1 MLNEI
6 DKRLIQ
12 LLSAGASVSTMKKNT
27 GLYEYQLATR
37 LKKLR
42 NLGYQISRQLKN
54 KDLLFKLEKDI
65 IDNSMK
71 DKIDIKVNNYFRF
84 LVLSDTHVCGIYE
97 RLDLLKN
104 AYDYAE
110 TNKINHCFHGG
121 DLIDSAHKSKPE
133 QLVIPNTKEQIKYL
147 IKNYPK
153 KDNITTSI
161 VLGNHD
167 YRSIQKEGLDIS
179 KMIEDKRLDIVT
191 LGYVSSSIKIN
202 NRYIVL
208 HHPFDFNN
216 KKMEADNNLLRE
228 YEKINPDIIFT
239 GHLHETGIYQ
249 EEDKKV
255 LVNVPSMISNENN
268 YPSAFDCIL
277 KSSNATSD
285 LDILII
291 KPLVLEPKVIP
302 VTEIKYDLPKK
313 VLTREMNQIEKF
325 NARYKK

>member
-1 MLNEI
+1 MLNEM

-27 GLYEYQLATR
+27 GLYEYQIAAR

-65 IDNSMK
+65 VNNSMK
-71 DKIDIKVNNYFRF
+71 DKVDIKVNNYFRF

-110 TNKINHCFHGG
+110 TNKINHCFQ
-121 DLIDSAHKSKPE
+121 IDSAHKFSPE
-133 QLVIPNTKEQIKYL
+133 EQFLIPNTEDQIKYL

-153 KDNITTSI
+153 RNNIITSVI
-161 VLGNHD
+161 LGNHD
-167 YRSIQKEGLDIS
+167 YYSVQDEGLDIS
-179 KMIEDKRLDIVT
+179 RMIEDKRLDIVT

-208 HHPFDFNN
+208 HHPFDFHN
-216 KKMEADNNLLRE
+216 KKMRADQNLLRE

-239 GHLHETGIYQ
+239 GHLHKTGIYQ

-255 LVNVPSMISNENN
+255 LVNVPAMISHEKN

-277 KSSNATSD
+277 ISSNSTSD

-291 KPLVLEPKVIP
+291 KPLMLEPKVIP

-325 NARYKK
+325 NAKYNK